1 MVQAVN
7 TDLSKGKIWKG
18 TWLLYCK
25 KVIFSLSVCF
35 GCCYKVWLVK
45 TCYQLSKLVLQLRL
59 RQMWFVLSAPSL
71 SVENTEICIQM
82 KHETYLSQTDNI
94 EDAFFFT
101 GYKERFWFLVWAVK
115 TEWSSIKQQKQPTFF
130 RQSHF
135 TSHYHILDLHR
146 VQICHPHMQC
156 TKVQAKS
163 AAKVKY
169 ELEMVS
175 FILV

>member
-71 SVENTEICIQM
+71 SVENTDL
-82 KHETYLSQTDNI
+82 HSDETWNI
-94 EDAFFFT
+94 LEPNWQHW
-101 GYKERFWFLVWAVK
+101 G
-115 TEWSSIKQQKQPTFF
+115 WSSIKQQKQPTFF

>member
-1 MVQAVN
+1 MATLLQNKLYLVSQCALVVGL
-7 TDLSKGKIWKG
+7 TCKDL
-18 TWLLYCK
+18 
-25 KVIFSLSVCF
+25 
-35 GCCYKVWLVK
+35 
-45 TCYQLSKLVLQLRL
+45 
-59 RQMWFVLSAPSL
+59 L
-71 SVENTEICIQM
+71 SVEQTSVATQVKTDVVCIECTISECW
-82 KHETYLSQTDNI
+82 KHWDLHSDETWNI
-94 EDAFFFT
+94 LEPNWQHWGCFFFT